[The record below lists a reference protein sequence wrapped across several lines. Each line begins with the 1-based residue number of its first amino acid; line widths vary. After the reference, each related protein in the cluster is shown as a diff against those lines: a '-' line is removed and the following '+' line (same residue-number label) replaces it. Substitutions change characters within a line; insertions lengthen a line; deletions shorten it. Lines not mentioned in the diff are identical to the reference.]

1 MGTDPLSIPP
11 VPDDILIE
19 TLKVYSECETK
30 TEAAKRLGI
39 ARSSFDN
46 RLIQAA
52 RRGLDGSV
60 PKPLPQGQVIKGV
73 STLYR
78 IGKDGA
84 DEILQWVKTENQRSL
99 EDVVQYVKEAFADY
113 AGRSQL
119 SPAPADPN
127 PDLLTIYPVN
137 DWHLGLYVWGQEA
150 DQNWDLSI
158 AEKSLGD
165 GMSSLIA
172 CSPSSDTAVILGG
185 GDYLH
190 SDNNENRTAR
200 SGNALDVDGRHGKV
214 FHVSSRL
221 AVHSVDLALEKHQHV
236 IIRFLKGNHDE
247 YSAIA
252 LAYFLM
258 AWYRNEPR
266 VTVDVDPSLFWWHR
280 FGLCLFGATHGHT
293 VKIKDM
299 PSIMAHRRAEDWGA
313 TKFRYIHG
321 FHLHH
326 SAKIATEGNGCICE
340 VHQAP
345 IPQDAWHYGAG
356 FLSGRSLQ
364 AITYHRNFGEVS
376 RNRRALISD
385 CARRE

>member
-1 MGTDPLSIPP
+1 MAIPPLSDE
-11 VPDDILIE
+11 VLIE
-19 TLKVYSECETK
+19 TVKVRADSRSQD
-30 TEAAKRLGI
+30 EAAQKLGI
-39 ARSSFDN
+39 SRSTIQN

-52 RRGLDGSV
+52 RRGLDGNV
-60 PKPLPQGQVIKGV
+60 PKPIPQGQVIKGV

-78 IGKDGA
+78 TNDDGT
-84 DEILQWVKTENQRSL
+84 EQILQWVKTENQRTV
-99 EDVVQYVKEAFADY
+99 EDLVQYLKDAFADY
-113 AGRSQL
+113 AGRSPL
-119 SPAPADPN
+119 GPAPETTN

-150 DQNWDLSI
+150 EQNWDLGI

-165 GMSSLIA
+165 GMSSLVA
-172 CSPSSDTAVILGG
+172 CSPNSDTAVILGG

-214 FHVSSRL
+214 FDVGARL
-221 AVHSVDLALEKHQHV
+221 IVHSVDLALQKHSSV

-252 LAYFLM
+252 LSYFLM
-258 AWYRNEPR
+258 AWYRNDPR
-266 VTVDVDPSLFWWHR
+266 VTVDVDPSLFWWFR

-313 TKFRYIHG
+313 TKFRYVHG

-326 SAKIATEGNGCICE
+326 SAKFATEGNGCICE

-345 IPQDAWHYGAG
+345 IPQDAWHFGAG

-364 AITYHRNFGEVS
+364 AITYHQSYGEVS
-376 RNRRALISD
+376 RNRMAVL
-385 CARRE
+385 